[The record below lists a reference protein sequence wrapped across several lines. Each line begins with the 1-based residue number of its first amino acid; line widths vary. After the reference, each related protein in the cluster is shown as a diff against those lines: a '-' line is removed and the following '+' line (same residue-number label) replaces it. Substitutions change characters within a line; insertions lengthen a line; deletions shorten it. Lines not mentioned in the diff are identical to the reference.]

1 MVGSPS
7 PAHPGGMNAS
17 LPDGRR
23 TAATWIAATGAFLLV
38 AAASLFVAV
47 RWEDLPDAAKLGVL
61 TAITGAALAG
71 GRSLQASLPAT
82 GSVVFHLG
90 AFLVP
95 IDVAA
100 AMLRLDLDWRSFLLV
115 EALASTAC
123 FSSLAVATRSPVL
136 RWAAAGS
143 AGALAA
149 GVAAVS
155 PIPAPLLL
163 AAAAVAALAAG
174 EERVATAWAAA
185 AGLAPLAGAGVAGA
199 IATTR
204 GEPGLGVLRE
214 LGLSSNEPVALLTG
228 LVAAGVLSL
237 VAHRD
242 RSLIH
247 AFLGLGSLA
256 SSALVSW
263 LSVVDRGSV
272 DAVAVS
278 VAFLGAELATLAA
291 LREPFWRRIAE
302 PLSIAVEAAVAVVTL
317 PMLGLAVLLAPIAD
331 IGFDFL
337 TDAPGWD
344 PEPALGA
351 AAAIGGLAWLTAGL
365 RISRPRRIRL
375 GAVALEVLGHPLT
388 VLPVALSFGAAVAV
402 GTASP
407 AIAALSFAVICLA
420 TAITGR
426 AFAIVVGAGFGAWF
440 AVTAG
445 DPLGWAAASMTSV
458 VVLWV
463 AATFADEDNAR
474 LGNIARAGLV
484 APLMIGLSQPAGDA
498 FLVSALAVVLL
509 AADAWRFADQRL
521 AVAAIL
527 TAQLP
532 ISLGAHLADFDV
544 AGVGLVLCGV
554 AVVAAGL
561 GTITWP
567 AWSGPTV
574 VAVVAPLILGVSLA
588 SVDESAF
595 GTALLVAGGIAVVA
609 AMVTFEWWLAYAG
622 GAVAAAGTAVHLSVA
637 GVQSSEPYLA
647 PIALQLV
654 VLGWHLRRS
663 RALSSWVSYGPAVAL
678 LGGAALVERVG
689 GGGAWHAVVAGAVGV
704 VAVSAGGWLRLVGPL
719 LLGTALLV
727 VVTVYE
733 SLATLA
739 TVPTWAWLAAGGA
752 LLLSVGVTL
761 ERTGTSPVEA
771 GRRVADVLAD
781 RFD

>member
-1 MVGSPS
+1 
-7 PAHPGGMNAS
+7 MNAS

-61 TAITGAALAG
+61 TVITVAALAG
-71 GRSLQASLPAT
+71 GRLLQASLPAT

-95 IDVAA
+95 VDVAA

-115 EALASTAC
+115 ESLASVASFVALASV
-123 FSSLAVATRSPVL
+123 SKSPVL
-136 RWAAAGS
+136 RWAGAGS
-143 AGALAA
+143 GVVVAA

-155 PIPAPLLL
+155 LIPAPLLL
-163 AAAAVAALAAG
+163 AVAAVAALAAG
-174 EERVATAWAAA
+174 EERVATAWAGV
-185 AGLAPLAGAGVAGA
+185 AGLAPIAGAGVAAA
-199 IATTR
+199 IASA
-204 GEPGLGVLRE
+204 GGSLGLGVLQE
-214 LGLSSNEPVALLTG
+214 LGLSGQEPVALLAG
-228 LVAAGVLSL
+228 VAAAGALASIARRL
-237 VAHRD
+237 
-242 RSLIH
+242 RSLLH
-247 AFLGLGSLA
+247 AFLGLGALA
-256 SSALVSW
+256 TSALVSW
-263 LSVVDRGSV
+263 LSVVDRGSS
-272 DAVAVS
+272 DAVAAAA
-278 VAFLGAELATLAA
+278 AFLGVELAA
-291 LREPFWRRIAE
+291 LAAQRDPFWRRIAE
-302 PLSIAVEAAVAVVTL
+302 PFAIATEAVVAVVTL
-317 PMLGLAVLLAPIAD
+317 PMLGVAVLLAPIAD

-337 TDAPGWD
+337 TDAPGWS

-351 AAAIGGLAWLTAGL
+351 AAAVGGLAWFAVGL
-365 RISRPRRIRL
+365 RITPPRRTRL
-375 GAVALEVLGHPLT
+375 WAVALDVLGHPLT
-388 VLPVALSFGAAVAV
+388 VLPIALSFGAAVAV

-407 AIAALSFAVICLA
+407 ARAAVSFAAVSLA
-420 TAITGR
+420 AAGTGR
-426 AFAIVVGAGFGAWF
+426 PFAVVVGVGFGAWL
-440 AVTAG
+440 AATAA
-445 DPLGWAAASMTSV
+445 DPFGWAAASMLSV

-463 AATFADEDNAR
+463 AASFADQDSDTAR

-484 APLMIGLSQPAGDA
+484 TPLMIGLSQPAGES
-498 FLVSALAVVLL
+498 FVVSALAVVLL
-509 AADAWRFADQRL
+509 AADAWRFSDQRI

-532 ISLGAHLADFDV
+532 LSLGAHLAGFDV

-567 AWSGPTV
+567 TWSGPTV

-588 SVDESAF
+588 SVEESAF
-595 GTALLVAGGIAVVA
+595 GSALLVAGGIAIVA
-609 AMVTFEWWLAYAG
+609 APVSFEWWLAYLG
-622 GAVAAAGTAVHLSVA
+622 GAVVAAGMAVHLNVA

-654 VLGWHLRRS
+654 VLGWHLRRT
-663 RALSSWVSYGPAVAL
+663 RPLSSWVAYGPATAL
-678 LGGAALVERVG
+678 LGGAALVERLG
-689 GGGAWHAVVAGAVGV
+689 GGGAWHAVVAAGVGV

-719 LLGTALLV
+719 MLGTALLV

-752 LLLSVGVTL
+752 LLLSVGVAL
-761 ERTGTSPVEA
+761 ERTGTAPVEA